1 MFAEGRVLSVEG
13 TAVLTGRFRGKTLG
27 ATPVDDISQNSDRPP
42 PVVEQDNPEH
52 ELEEKVRRNPDNKE
66 AKVDLGSDESMDA
79 SDPLSVVQ
87 PQGEEPVPSSGFP
100 EKNEDDE

>member
-1 MFAEGRVLSVEG
+1 MNETTEHKR
-13 TAVLTGRFRGKTLG
+13 
-27 ATPVDDISQNSDRPP
+27 RPP
-42 PVVEQDNPEH
+42 PVVEQDHPEH
-52 ELEEKVRRNPDNKE
+52 ELEEKVRKHPGNKE

-100 EKNEDDE
+100 EEDDE

>member
-1 MFAEGRVLSVEG
+1 M
-13 TAVLTGRFRGKTLG
+13 
-27 ATPVDDISQNSDRPP
+27 DDTSQNSDRPP

-52 ELEEKVRRNPDNKE
+52 ELEEKVRRNPHNKE

-100 EKNEDDE
+100 EKKEDDE